1 MRADSEDAKH
11 RSPETRGDG
20 ASDAA
25 DPDEWQGEQMTVGS
39 YETIRVEKDDG
50 IAWLYMNRPEKRN
63 AMNPQMHFDM
73 DAVLPELEADPQ
85 TRLVILT
92 GAGEAFC
99 AGQDLREYF
108 RGLDGDPVARR
119 RTGEASERWRN
130 RRLLSYN
137 KPTIAMVN
145 GYCVGGG
152 FTQMLCCDFAIAA
165 DEALFCLSE
174 VNWGI
179 LPGGLVSKKLT
190 DALLLRHA
198 MYYACT
204 GRTLDGKRAR
214 EIGLVNDSVP
224 LARLRAETETLARE
238 LMEKNPEVLRATK
251 HAIRAVRTMND
262 DQAFDYLAAK
272 GAEIKQRDKENAYA
286 NGLKQFLD
294 DKSYKP
300 TFSAYDRVAAAEDN
314 AAAE

>member
-1 MRADSEDAKH
+1 MS
-11 RSPETRGDG
+11 TYG
-20 ASDAA
+20 
-25 DPDEWQGEQMTVGS
+25 TV
-39 YETIRVEKDDG
+39 RVEKDDG

-73 DAVLPELEADPQ
+73 DAMLPELESDPE
-85 TRLVILT
+85 TRLVVLT

-108 RGLDGDPVARR
+108 RGLDGDPVGRR
-119 RTGEASERWRN
+119 RAGEASERWRN
-130 RRLLSYN
+130 RRLLAYN

-190 DALLLRHA
+190 DTLLPRHA

-214 EIGLVNDSVP
+214 DIGLVNESAP
-224 LARLRAETETLARE
+224 LARLRAETEVLARE

-251 HAIRAVRTMND
+251 QAIRAVRTMND

-300 TFSAYDRVAAAEDN
+300 TFGAYDRAAAARDN
-314 AAAE
+314 SAAAQ

>member
-1 MRADSEDAKH
+1 
-11 RSPETRGDG
+11 
-20 ASDAA
+20 
-25 DPDEWQGEQMTVGS
+25 MTIGS
-39 YETIRVEKDDG
+39 YETVRVEKDDG

-73 DAVLPELEADPQ
+73 DAVLPELEADPE
-85 TRLVILT
+85 TRLVVLT

-108 RGLDGDPVARR
+108 RGLDGDPAGRR
-119 RTGEASERWRN
+119 RASEASERWRN

-165 DEALFCLSE
+165 DEAVFCLSE

-190 DALLLRHA
+190 DTVLFRHA

-214 EIGLVNDSVP
+214 EIGLVNESVP
-224 LARLRAETETLARE
+224 LADLRAETEALARE
-238 LMEKNPEVLRATK
+238 LMDKNTEVLRATK
-251 HAIRAVRTMND
+251 QAIRAVRTMND
-262 DQAFDYLAAK
+262 DQAFDYLASK

-286 NGLKQFLD
+286 NGIKQFLD

-300 TFSAYDRVAAAEDN
+300 TFGAYSRDQAIKDNSAAPAAE
-314 AAAE
+314 

>member
-1 MRADSEDAKH
+1 
-11 RSPETRGDG
+11 
-20 ASDAA
+20 
-25 DPDEWQGEQMTVGS
+25 MTEHG
-39 YETIRVEKDDG
+39 YETIRVEKGDG

-63 AMNPQMHFDM
+63 AMNPRMHFEM
-73 DAVLPELEADPQ
+73 DAVLPELEADHE
-85 TRLVILT
+85 TRLVVLT

-108 RGLDGDPVARR
+108 RGLDGDPAGRR
-119 RTGEASERWRN
+119 RAAEASERWRN

-165 DEALFCLSE
+165 EEAVFCLSE

-190 DALLLRHA
+190 DSLLLRHA

-204 GRTLDGKRAR
+204 GRTFDGRRAR
-214 EIGLVNDSVP
+214 EIGLVNESVP
-224 LARLRAETETLARE
+224 LAALRDETEALARE

-262 DQAFDYLAAK
+262 DQALDYLAAK

-294 DKSYKP
+294 DKAYKP
-300 TFSAYDRVAAAEDN
+300 TFGAYDRAAAARDN